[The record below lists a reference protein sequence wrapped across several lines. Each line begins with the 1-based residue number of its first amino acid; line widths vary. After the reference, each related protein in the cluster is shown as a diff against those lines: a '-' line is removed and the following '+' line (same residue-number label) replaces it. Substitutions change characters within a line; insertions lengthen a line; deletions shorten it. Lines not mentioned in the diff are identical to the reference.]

1 MDNGQ
6 NANKL
11 TGWLV
16 LMLIPDFYICSMNI
30 RKSWVK
36 VYGNSVL
43 LLQLFVKS
51 KFIFK

>member
-11 TGWLV
+11 TDWLV
-16 LMLIPDFYICSMNI
+16 LMLTPDFYISSMNI

-36 VYGNSVL
+36 VYGDSMYYFRNVL
-43 LLQLFVKS
+43 LSLNLF
-51 KFIFK
+51 